1 MVSRTD
7 SLIASLISSLIRV
20 CAITEATL
28 HTLLPK
34 EKNAT
39 IATVVSV
46 NTDISSFS
54 LERLCVVLIEI
65 IFFRRRITTFSIQ
78 RPPCF
83 AFIPW
88 YEQKS
93 ANVNNGG
100 ADISAPPNTHLSYY
114 SATSFTIESSMSH
127 TFSID
132 CTGIYSYLPWKLC
145 PPVHM
150 FGHGSPI

>member
-54 LERLCVVLIEI
+54 LERLCVLLIEI
-65 IFFRRRITTFSIQ
+65 IFFRRRITAFSIQ
-78 RPPCF
+78 TSVLCF
-83 AFIPW
+83 
-88 YEQKS
+88 
-93 ANVNNGG
+93 
-100 ADISAPPNTHLSYY
+100 Y
-114 SATSFTIESSMSH
+114 SM
-127 TFSID
+127 
-132 CTGIYSYLPWKLC
+132 
-145 PPVHM
+145 V
-150 FGHGSPI
+150 